1 MPSVSWRSP
10 NTLKPTE
17 ALHQKEAE
25 TSFSAT
31 KVDPTKDVIECLF
44 KGHITD
50 IDWLG
55 KLSCTFKS
63 LRGQRPGPAF
73 HDQDKNHIIPLESK
87 VWLTDGLCSSAPWC
101 TPFEDCDHLKVGSQS
116 LVSLLKRQTTTPGTV
131 PDFYVSAKTL
141 QQHPENWETHAAS
154 HSPPGDPASK
164 ELFNYL
170 IDPCPNNGLVLRLCF
185 LYERPQTCHSTKW
198 NYYPYWVA
206 KEFARIILR
215 LKEYLAHSPHQIPHT
230 PVYASA
236 TSKSHAPMACW
247 YLPTAS
253 RVSQPN
259 QTWQNSFF
267 SNFTSSVHHLI

>member
-25 TSFSAT
+25 TSSSAT
-31 KVDPTKDVIECLF
+31 KVDPPKDVIECLF

-73 HDQDKNHIIPLESK
+73 HDQDKNHIIPLESE
-87 VWLTDGLCSSAPWC
+87 VWLTDGLCSSVPWRD
-101 TPFEDCDHLKVGSQS
+101 PFEDCDHLKVGSQS

-154 HSPPGDPASK
+154 HSAPGTLPARSCLTTSLTPAPIMGSSSDSASCMK
-164 ELFNYL
+164 
-170 IDPCPNNGLVLRLCF
+170 GLRL
-185 LYERPQTCHSTKW
+185 
-198 NYYPYWVA
+198 V
-206 KEFARIILR
+206 
-215 LKEYLAHSPHQIPHT
+215 IPRNGTTT
-230 PVYASA
+230 P
-236 TSKSHAPMACW
+236 TELPKS
-247 YLPTAS
+247 LPE
-253 RVSQPN
+253 
-259 QTWQNSFF
+259 SF
-267 SNFTSSVHHLI
+267 

>member
-25 TSFSAT
+25 TSSSAT
-31 KVDPTKDVIECLF
+31 KVDPPKDVIECLF

-73 HDQDKNHIIPLESK
+73 HDQDKNHIIPLESE
-87 VWLTDGLCSSAPWC
+87 VWLTDGLCSSVPWR

-154 HSPPGDPASK
+154 HSLPARSCLTTSLTPAPIMGSSSDSASCMK
-164 ELFNYL
+164 
-170 IDPCPNNGLVLRLCF
+170 GLRL
-185 LYERPQTCHSTKW
+185 
-198 NYYPYWVA
+198 V
-206 KEFARIILR
+206 
-215 LKEYLAHSPHQIPHT
+215 IPRNGTTT
-230 PVYASA
+230 P
-236 TSKSHAPMACW
+236 TELPKS
-247 YLPTAS
+247 LPE
-253 RVSQPN
+253 
-259 QTWQNSFF
+259 SF
-267 SNFTSSVHHLI
+267 